1 MDTKTSGIQESHE
14 MSPYQSGVSSDFV
27 TDDDRSLTPTST
39 IESEYEPNPVKRFI
53 NSFKPY
59 DYSKIDY
66 LFYETDDIESNI
78 DNDFNFND
86 HNQREIEAAT
96 STSNPQEKNSPNPQG
111 VKKKKKRLHPRFD
124 YSRLTELERAAIVTS
139 TSPLS
144 RTLKSRHLQ
153 MIALGGAIGTGL
165 FVGLG
170 SALAAAGPL
179 GLLIVWLFIGSSI
192 FVTTSALAELA
203 VAFPI
208 SGAFVTFNTLFIDS
222 SWGFA
227 MAWNYALQWLVTF
240 PLELVSA
247 SITINYWNN
256 PVPAEVYVA
265 IFWLAICIINLFGVL
280 GYGEAEC
287 VFAVIKITAILGFL
301 ILSIVIVTGG
311 APPNHEFVG
320 GRYWREPEGGL
331 FNTSEPFKNM
341 ASVIFNAAFSFAGI
355 ELFGLS
361 SAESANPKKSVPK
374 ARKLVF
380 WRLLFFY
387 ISSVIMIG
395 LLVSYKD
402 PALLGQTDTK
412 KSVQEKGID
421 VNTSPFVIAIKHAQ
435 IPAVPSIFNAVIII
449 TVLSVG
455 NSSVYG
461 SSRTLAA
468 LGALK
473 QGPQILNYIDRNGRP
488 LVALAVQFAIG
499 LLAFLVALPGDKT
512 TTVFS
517 WLLAISGLCSLFTWW
532 SICLSHI
539 RFRAALSHQARV
551 PEEELVFTTSIYGS
565 YYGMFILTA
574 FLGLQ
579 FWAALF
585 PPENDGKA
593 DVEGFFQ
600 IYLGGAIVVVC
611 YIGHKIYAAIFM
623 GIPLT
628 KFYLRADEIDVDT
641 GRRQVDMD
649 ALKQEIAE
657 ERAIYAQK
665 SIFFKV
671 YNFFC

>member
-1 MDTKTSGIQESHE
+1 MDKNMEVQGHELSSYNSGTSYSENN
-14 MSPYQSGVSSDFV
+14 
-27 TDDDRSLTPTST
+27 SLTPTST
-39 IESEYEPNPVKRFI
+39 IESEYEPNPMKRFI
-53 NSFKPY
+53 NSFKPF

-66 LFYETDDIESNI
+66 LLYQNEDDLESNVES
-78 DNDFNFND
+78 DFNFQGEEGKSVQPVQTN
-86 HNQREIEAAT
+86 AT
-96 STSNPQEKNSPNPQG
+96 AG
-111 VKKKKKRLHPRFD
+111 KKKRKHPQFD

-170 SALAAAGPL
+170 SALASAGPF
-179 GLLIVWLFIGSSI
+179 GLLIVWIFIAMAI
-192 FVTTSALAELA
+192 FVTASALSELA

-240 PLELVSA
+240 PLELVAA
-247 SITINYWNN
+247 SITIQYWEN
-256 PVPAEVYVA
+256 PVPPEAFVA
-265 IFWLAICIINLFGVL
+265 IFWVIICVINLFGVK

-287 VFAVIKITAILGFL
+287 VFAIIKITAILGFL
-301 ILSIVIVTGG
+301 ILSIIIVSGG
-311 APPNHEFVG
+311 APPNYDRIGGQNWHEPLG
-320 GRYWREPEGGL
+320 GM
-331 FNTSEPFKNM
+331 FNSSEPFKNM
-341 ASVIFNAAFSFAGI
+341 CSIIFNAAFSFAGV
-355 ELFGLS
+355 ELFGLAA
-361 SAESANPKKSVPK
+361 AESANPKKSIPK
-374 ARKLVF
+374 ARKQVF

-395 LLVSYKD
+395 LLVSYRD
-402 PALLGQTDTK
+402 PALLGQTSTTEVVK
-412 KSVQEKGID
+412 EKGVD
-421 VNTSPFVIAIKHAQ
+421 TNTSPFVIAVQQAEIK
-435 IPAVPSIFNAVIII
+435 AVPSILNAVIII

-473 QGPQILNYIDRNGRP
+473 QGPSILNYIDRNGRP
-488 LVALAVQFAIG
+488 IVALGVQFLIG

-512 TTVFS
+512 TEVFD

-539 RFRAALSHQARV
+539 RFRAALSHQARI
-551 PEEELVFTTSIYGS
+551 PEEELVVTTSVYGS
-565 YYGMFILTA
+565 YFGCIILTI

-585 PPENDGKA
+585 PPGLGAA
-593 DVEGFFQ
+593 DVEGFFK
-600 IYLGGAIVVVC
+600 IYLGGAIVLVC
-611 YIGHKIYAAIFM
+611 YVGHKIYAAFYL
-623 GIPLT
+623 GVPLT
-628 KFYLRADEIDVDT
+628 KFYLKASEIDVDT
-641 GRRQVDMD
+641 GRREVDME

-657 ERAIYAQK
+657 ERMLYQKK
-665 SIFFKV
+665 SIFFKFF
-671 YNFFC
+671 NFFC